1 MKNPCP
7 LEMTSVQITDYRLT
21 TMRYTGNFVFAFS
34 LFYREI
40 MLDVFI
46 ENLASCRQKTVESH

>member
-1 MKNPCP
+1 MFVRDDFC
-7 LEMTSVQITDYRLT
+7 IDYRLN
-21 TMRYTGNFVFAFS
+21 MMWYIGNFVFVFS

-46 ENLASCRQKTVESH
+46 ENLVSC